1 MGQFQFQLLIQT
13 ERMVQESDNQGQCD
27 GWQGSDLE
35 GMEASSKFWGTTVY
49 LDEEGDQV
57 QYPKPILADWFGL

>member
-1 MGQFQFQLLIQT
+1 MQG
-13 ERMVQESDNQGQCD
+13 SDNQGQCD

-49 LDEEGDQV
+49 LDEEGD
-57 QYPKPILADWFGL
+57 